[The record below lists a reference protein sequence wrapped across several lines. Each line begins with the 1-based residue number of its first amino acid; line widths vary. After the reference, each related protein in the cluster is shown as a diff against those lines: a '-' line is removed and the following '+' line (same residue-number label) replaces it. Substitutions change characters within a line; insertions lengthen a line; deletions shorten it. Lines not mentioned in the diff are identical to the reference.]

1 MATATDPTSDVED
14 WLVDLLDRVIGWLQF
29 AESKNIGIVGLNS
42 TFLGLLVVILATG
55 PSVPTLARVGLAVC
69 VLMLMISLPLAIAS
83 LLPATDLER
92 YRTEERAPPGPED
105 NLIFYGHLAR
115 YEPREL
121 VRAVACHYAQVTSD
135 EVAVSKLALDLAEQI
150 VTNARIT
157 VRKLRLY
164 HSALLL
170 FAAGVLIAAAAM
182 TLAAFVR

>member
-1 MATATDPTSDVED
+1 MATDATRDAEA
-14 WLVDLLDRVIGWLQF
+14 WLADLLDRVIGWLQF
-29 AESKNIGIVGLNS
+29 AESKNIGLEGLIS
-42 TFLGLLVVILATG
+42 TFLVLIVTFLVAG
-55 PSVPTLARVGLAVC
+55 PSVPSLAVGGLALC
-69 VLMLMISLPLAIAS
+69 ALTLMISLLLAIAS
-83 LLPATDLER
+83 LLPATDLKR
-92 YRTEERAPPGPED
+92 DLIEERAPPGPED

-115 YEPREL
+115 YEPRAL

-164 HSALLL
+164 RSAVLL

-182 TLAAFVR
+182 ALAAFVR